1 MQPEQGTDVLAVGRD
16 PQPGRRTWRR
26 AAMVLAAGALLLVG
40 LVLLLPGGGRD
51 KTTVRPEASM
61 SGTPAPD
68 SATVDQARA
77 CEVASDALGAMP
89 PTGLASWP
97 PVGPELESAVYAS
110 EASLNEVLKALPLEA
125 RESALAGLGALNQ
138 LLLGDREPDPRD
150 TLISSRAALEAACTR
165 SPATQRR

>member
-1 MQPEQGTDVLAVGRD
+1 MQPEQSTDVLAVGRE
-16 PQPGRRTWRR
+16 PQQGRRTWLR

-40 LVLLLPGGGRD
+40 LILGLLLGGSRD

-68 SATVDQARA
+68 SATIARARA

-89 PTGLASWP
+89 PAGLASWP

-110 EASLNEVLKALPLEA
+110 EASLNEVLKALPIDA
-125 RESALAGLGALNQ
+125 REPALAGLGALNQ
-138 LLLGDREPDPRD
+138 LLLGDREPDPREV
-150 TLISSRAALEAACTR
+150 LIRSRAAVEAACAR
-165 SPATQRR
+165 SPVT